1 MQKALLRE
9 LLGLYDAV
17 KRFYIDNVYSETI
30 NLTQEK
36 RGLSYMSGDDENFII
51 DEFEWALKDP
61 TEEKLRALGDVVS
74 TITKKLVDAIGDLD
88 KRLYELE
95 VKLSGIDSKVNQMA
109 SRGVA
114 PPLAASDA
122 ASAASDMASAP
133 MATAPSAQPP
143 PTGGGGGLMGEL
155 KTLLAARRR
164 KADAGSE

>member
-1 MQKALLRE
+1 
-9 LLGLYDAV
+9 
-17 KRFYIDNVYSETI
+17 
-30 NLTQEK
+30 
-36 RGLSYMSGDDENFII
+36 MSDDDEDFII

-88 KRLYELE
+88 KRLYDLE
-95 VKLSGIDSKVNQMA
+95 TKLDGIDSKVNQIS

-114 PPLAASDA
+114 PPSA
-122 ASAASDMASAP
+122 ASAAAPDMASAP
-133 MATAPSAQPP
+133 IAKAPSARPP

-164 KADAGSE
+164 KADAPGE

>member
-1 MQKALLRE
+1 
-9 LLGLYDAV
+9 
-17 KRFYIDNVYSETI
+17 
-30 NLTQEK
+30 
-36 RGLSYMSGDDENFII
+36 MSGDDEDFII

-88 KRLYELE
+88 KRLYDLE
-95 VKLSGIDSKVNQMA
+95 TKLEGIDSKVNQIA

-114 PPLAASDA
+114 PPSAALA
-122 ASAASDMASAP
+122 AASDMVNVPIAD
-133 MATAPSAQPP
+133 TPSARPP

-164 KADAGSE
+164 KADASSE